1 MITTVVAIVLN
12 YFSNNNNY
20 DFMNTNKTFNITY
33 FIDIKMTL
41 SLEQI
46 IFFYTFSAIALH

>member
-41 SLEQI
+41 SLEQT